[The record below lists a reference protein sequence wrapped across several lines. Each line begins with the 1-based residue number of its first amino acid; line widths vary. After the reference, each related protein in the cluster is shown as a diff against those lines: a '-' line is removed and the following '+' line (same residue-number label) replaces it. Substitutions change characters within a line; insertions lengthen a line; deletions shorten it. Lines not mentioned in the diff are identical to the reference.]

1 MTLGRAGPRPP
12 GPGTRTAE
20 EQDGD
25 PWPAPLSGTTGG
37 RGPRTRT
44 VARVT
49 DSSTQSPVRVRIDLS
64 YDGTGFAG
72 WATQPGLRTVQGT
85 LEVALG
91 TVLRCPDPRL
101 TVAGRTDA
109 GVHARGQ
116 VAHVDLD
123 RQVWEG
129 AHGRRG
135 SGPSD
140 VLLRRLAG
148 ILPPDIVVH
157 RTEPA
162 PPGFDARYSA
172 LHRRYAYRLS
182 DHISQVDPL
191 RRTHVVRHR
200 FPLDVAAM
208 SEAAVGLV
216 GRHDFAAYCRPRPG
230 ATTIRTLQVLDV
242 ARPTTGPD
250 TGLVAVVVQ
259 ADAFCHT
266 MVRSLVGALLTVG
279 EGRRPVSWPAD
290 QLAGGRRDGGSLVA
304 PAHGL
309 TLEEVVYP
317 PAEQLKA
324 RAERTRARRQRGGP
338 AGTDS
343 PDDPVGAD

>member
-1 MTLGRAGPRPP
+1 MT
-12 GPGTRTAE
+12 
-20 EQDGD
+20 D
-25 PWPAPLSGTTGG
+25 P
-37 RGPRTRT
+37 
-44 VARVT
+44 
-49 DSSTQSPVRVRIDLS
+49 STQSPVRVRIDLS

-129 AHGRRG
+129 TLGRGG
-135 SGPSD
+135 SGPSE

-148 ILPPDIVVH
+148 ILPPDVVVH
-157 RTEPA
+157 RTTPA
-162 PPGFDARYSA
+162 APGFDARFSA
-172 LHRRYAYRLS
+172 MHRRYTYRLS
-182 DHISQVDPL
+182 DDISQVDPL

-208 SEAAVGLV
+208 SEAAVALV
-216 GRHDFAAYCRPRPG
+216 GRHDFAAFCRPRPG

-242 ARPTTGPD
+242 ARPAIGPD
-250 TGLVAVVVQ
+250 AGLVAVVVQ

-279 EGRRPVSWPAD
+279 EGRRPVAWPAD

-317 PAEQLKA
+317 PDDELEA
-324 RAERTRARRQRGGP
+324 RAERTRARRQHVGP
-338 AGTDS
+338 AATDC
-343 PDDPVGAD
+343 PDDAAVAD